1 MLPLP
6 RDNHARRV
14 LGLHTRRIREGTGA
28 HGGLLKQRS
37 GFTLVELVISMTIL
51 SFTTMVIGGLMLAI
65 TSAWDH
71 STSLEDSRRQAQASF
86 ARIKWMIQQSGTYKL
101 TGQPT
106 TLGIAI
112 LTTTAGTYQAPTKLV
127 VWSGGSN
134 GGMNASGLKTRLP
147 LASEIV
153 VYTPDPTTPSRLIEM
168 TFPGNTTSIDFRSS
182 GFSTSIASLM
192 QTTNRQ
198 SIRLCDR
205 LHVTPGTT
213 GAPNIGNI
221 RFEMTTNP
229 SDSQIS
235 GVSVG
240 SQAWNDLPWGQ
251 GLVGADRALRT
262 TNVRIEMLLDPNPAK
277 PLTDNGS
284 STALPFPASVNRQYV
299 YQP

>member
-6 RDNHARRV
+6 REVHDRRF
-14 LGLHTRRIREGTGA
+14 LDLHKRRIRVGPSAQFVRCHPRT
-28 HGGLLKQRS
+28 

-71 STSLEDSRRQAQASF
+71 STSLEDSRRQAQASL
-86 ARIKWMIQQSGTYKL
+86 ARIKWMIQQSGTYKVA
-101 TGQPT
+101 GQAT

-112 LTTTAGTYQAPTKLV
+112 IPTTCGSYQAPTQLV

-134 GGMNASGLKTRLP
+134 GGMNAQGLKTRLP

-153 VYTPDPTTPSRLIEM
+153 VYTPDPTTPSRLVEV
-168 TFPGNTTSIDFRSS
+168 TFPGNATSVDFRSA
-182 GFSTSIASLM
+182 GFNATIASLM
-192 QTTNRQ
+192 QTNGRQ
-198 SIRLCDR
+198 SILLCDR
-205 LHVTPGTT
+205 LHVTI
-213 GAPNIGNI
+213 GAASVPNVGNI

-229 SDSQIS
+229 SDSQIAA
-235 GVSVG
+235 VSVG

-262 TNVRIEMLLDPNPAK
+262 TNIRMELQIDPNPAK
-277 PLTDNGS
+277 PLNDNGT
-284 STALPFPASVNRQYV
+284 STALPIPASINRQYV